1 MTDWRTEREQ
11 ALVTLE
17 QSKERGVRNDAAER
31 LHELAV
37 EAPDRW
43 PELTELIPRLLAD
56 EQDDVRRVAVALGA
70 LMLEPEDAGTFL
82 GLRMKDPSATV
93 RLEAVGQLADLG
105 RPEGRGVLAA
115 GLQDPAF
122 GVRFE
127 AARGMA
133 TLRHSAGMEVLVEA
147 LEQDALRFRALGA
160 LAELGDPKALPAIQR
175 VFKRWFLPG
184 FERTQAAGALAK
196 LGDADGGKHLL
207 ERAKGRW
214 YPDRA
219 LAIELCGEVHAEGA
233 FAQLLTILGD
243 VKDACRGAAA
253 RGLGRLGNP
262 EAAALLTKTLEER
275 TAPEDLRLDAAEGL
289 CLLQHEGVR
298 AALERALPTFDSPA
312 AREEL
317 EVMLADYL

>member
-115 GLQDPAF
+115 GLQDPSF

-160 LAELGDPKALPAIQR
+160 LAELATRRRCPPSNGSSSDGSCPASSER
-175 VFKRWFLPG
+175 KRLARSQSL
-184 FERTQAAGALAK
+184 ETRTEGSTCSS
-196 LGDADGGKHLL
+196 GRRDVGT
-207 ERAKGRW
+207 RTGRW
-214 YPDRA
+214 RSSSA
-219 LAIELCGEVHAEGA
+219 
-233 FAQLLTILGD
+233 
-243 VKDACRGAAA
+243 VKSTR
-253 RGLGRLGNP
+253 RVRL
-262 EAAALLTKTLEER
+262 R
-275 TAPEDLRLDAAEGL
+275 SS
-289 CLLQHEGVR
+289 
-298 AALERALPTFDSPA
+298 SPSS
-312 AREEL
+312 ET
-317 EVMLADYL
+317 